1 MSKIA
6 LISGSGETSKALRKQ
21 LGDFIP
27 EDFEI
32 INYIGDDGIF
42 LIEACDLEIY
52 SSKAMYEEVLAQGLV
67 KATTPKIIGKR
78 TINYDQLD
86 LVVSIPDRTPV
97 LLVNDLELTV
107 EETRLAMVEIGL
119 DHIDMGLYYPGA
131 DLDLSQYKV
140 AITPGEVQYVPIHI
154 DQIIDIGPRIFDFTT
169 IAKILSHLNLLEVS
183 SGSFSKMY
191 LEKIIKIA
199 KGLAQSRNEVVK
211 LNSNLERVI
220 DSFNEGL
227 IMFDQ
232 QFKVVVFNDVLKQ
245 ILKARGYKFVGNML
259 NRVIHNKKLLLFLM
273 DEKMDQSQNIHLD
286 GNEYVVTKFKMDQ
299 NDLICAS
306 FKSSKAH
313 YQAKEARLEALR
325 KGHVAK
331 YDLTDLVGESSGMVQ
346 VRNVV
351 RKLAK
356 TDMTILIQGESGTG
370 KELTASAI
378 HKHSNRAEE
387 PFLAVNFSAL
397 PDDLIESELFG
408 YTEGAF
414 TGAKKGGKTGL
425 FEEANGGTIF
435 LDEIGDISLKVQLRL
450 LRVLEEKEIMPI
462 GANEIRSIDVR
473 IIAATNKDLSEM
485 VAKNQFREDLYYR
498 LKMGFIHL
506 QPLRERR
513 EDIPVLCEHIN
524 QSIGTTAIQF
534 EPELIKRLVAYHWP
548 GNIRELKNSITY
560 MLAVR
565 KEDTLRVEDLPM
577 DQFFN
582 RSESAERVSSLIHT
596 SEDIQHHGESLFLT
610 EEEKHFLDMIFD
622 FTRKDCAISRKTL
635 AEASQSSRFVRT
647 ENQVRRILN
656 HLKDKEL
663 LEIHKG
669 RIGIQLT
676 EKAYSQFSL

>member
-21 LGDFIP
+21 LCDFIP
-27 EDFEI
+27 EYFEI
-32 INYIGDDGIF
+32 MSYIGDDGITM
-42 LIEACDLEIY
+42 IEDCDLEVY
-52 SSKAMYEEVLAQGLV
+52 SSKAMYEEVLALGLV
-67 KATTPKIIGKR
+67 KPSIPKIIGKR

-86 LVVSIPDRTPV
+86 LVVSIPDKTPV
-97 LLVNDLELTV
+97 LLVNDLELTA
-107 EETRLAMVEIGL
+107 EETLSAMVEIGL
-119 DHIDMGLYYPGA
+119 DHIEIGLYYPGA
-131 DLDLSQYKV
+131 ELDVMAYDV

-154 DQIIDIGPRIFDFTT
+154 NQIIDIGPRIFDFTT
-169 IAKILSHLNLLEVS
+169 IAKILSHLNILEES

-211 LNSNLERVI
+211 LNANLERVI

-227 IMFDQ
+227 IIFDQ

-245 ILKARGYKFVGNML
+245 ILKSKGYKYIGNML
-259 NRVIHNKKLLLFLM
+259 NRVIHNKKLLLYLM
-273 DEKMDQSQNIHLD
+273 DDKLDLPQSFHLD

-306 FKSSKAH
+306 FKSSKEH
-313 YQAKEARLEALR
+313 YQANEGRLEALR

-331 YDLTDLVGESSGMVQ
+331 YDLTDLVGDSPGIIQ
-346 VRNVV
+346 VRNVIK
-351 RKLAK
+351 KLAK

-450 LRVLEEKEIMPI
+450 LRVLEEREIMPL
-462 GANEIRSIDVR
+462 GTNEIRSIDVR

-485 VAKNQFREDLYYR
+485 VAKKLFREDLYYR

-513 EDIPVLCEHIN
+513 EDISVLCDHIN

-534 EPELIKRLVAYHWP
+534 EPELINRLVAYHWP
-548 GNIRELKNSITY
+548 GNVRELKNSITY

-565 KEDTLRVEDLPM
+565 KDDILRVDDLPM

-582 RSESAERVSSLIHT
+582 KSEMPVSNTDKVIIPEENIAFS
-596 SEDIQHHGESLFLT
+596 ESLFLT
-610 EEEKHFLDMIFD
+610 EEEKHFLSMIFE
-622 FTRKDCAISRKTL
+622 FIRKDTAISRKSL

-656 HLKDKEL
+656 NLKDKEL

-669 RIGIQLT
+669 RIGITLT
-676 EKAYSQFSL
+676 EKAYDHFKQ